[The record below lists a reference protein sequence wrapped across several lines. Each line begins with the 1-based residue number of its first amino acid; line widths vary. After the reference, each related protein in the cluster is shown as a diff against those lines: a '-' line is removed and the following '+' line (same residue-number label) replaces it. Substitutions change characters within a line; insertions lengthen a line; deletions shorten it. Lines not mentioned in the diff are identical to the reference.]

1 MMNKRPKS
9 ITRLQNALSGSSA
22 YLLYVLIA
30 LIAVIT
36 AVNPRFFSAE
46 NFLAILRSGAY
57 SGIFA
62 IGFLFVLLSGG
73 LDISFAAVATVGQY
87 LVGLVLI
94 NMPWVPWPFVVLLP
108 MLIGILLGCFN
119 AALIHWLNAP
129 PLIIT
134 IAMQSVL
141 YGILQYAS
149 NGTWLYNFPDWFAK
163 FPLILVVSFVN
174 KDGVKYG
181 LSILTVI
188 WLAVAVCAAFILSK
202 TKVGRRL
209 YAMGGSSEAAR
220 RAGIDILRYRLFAY
234 GFLGFTAGLG
244 GLIHTFV
251 TQTVAPN
258 TLVGN
263 EFNVVAAVVLG
274 GASIFGG
281 SGSVEGTLLGGI
293 LIAVI
298 TNALTIM
305 RVPAYWHQV
314 FIGAILIASMAIT
327 TASERRARK
336 KDRIRHGE

>member
-1 MMNKRPKS
+1 MNPLRQVL
-9 ITRLQNALSGSSA
+9 TGSSA

-30 LIAVIT
+30 LIIAIS
-36 AVNPRFFSAE
+36 AVNPRFFSGE
-46 NFLAILRSGAY
+46 NFLAILRSASY

-73 LDISFAAVATVGQY
+73 LDVSFAAVATVGQY
-87 LVGLVLI
+87 LVGLILI
-94 NMPWVPWPFVVLLP
+94 HMPWMPWPIVVLLP
-108 MLIGILLGCFN
+108 IVVGILFGSLN

-134 IAMQSVL
+134 IAMMNVL
-141 YGILQYAS
+141 YGLLQYAS
-149 NGTWLYNFPDWFAK
+149 GGAWLYNFPEWFAS
-163 FPLILVVSFVN
+163 FPLTLVVSFTN
-174 KDGVKYG
+174 RDGVKYG

-188 WLAVAVCAAFILSK
+188 WFVVALCAAFILHN
-202 TKVGRRL
+202 TTMGRRL
-209 YAMGGSSEAAR
+209 YAMGGSVEAAQ
-220 RAGIDILRYRLFAY
+220 RAGIDLLRYRLLAY

-258 TLVGN
+258 TLVGS

-281 SGSVEGTLLGGI
+281 SGSVVGTLLGVI
-293 LIAVI
+293 LIAVLS
-298 TNALTIM
+298 NALTIM

-314 FIGAILIASMAIT
+314 FIGAILITSMAIT
-327 TASERRARK
+327 AASERRAHQK
-336 KDRIRHGE
+336 G

>member
-1 MMNKRPKS
+1 MP
-9 ITRLQNALSGSSA
+9 RLRHALAGSSA
-22 YLLYVLIA
+22 YLLYVLIV

-36 AVNPRFFSAE
+36 AVNPRFFSGE
-46 NFLAILRSGAY
+46 NFLAILRSSAY

-73 LDISFAAVATVGQY
+73 LDVSFAAVATVGQY

-94 NMPWVPWPFVVLLP
+94 HLPWMPWPLVILLP
-108 MLIGILLGCFN
+108 MIIGVLLGSLN
-119 AALIHWLNAP
+119 ATLIHWLNAP

-134 IAMQSVL
+134 IAMMNVL
-141 YGILQYAS
+141 YGFLQYAS
-149 NGTWLYNFPDWFAK
+149 SGTWLYNFPAWFAQ
-163 FPLILVVSFVN
+163 FPLTLVVSFVN
-174 KDGVKYG
+174 QDGVQYG

-188 WLAVAVCAAFILSK
+188 WFAVALCAALILSQ

-209 YAMGGSSEAAR
+209 YALGGNLEAAR
-220 RAGIDILRYRLFAY
+220 RAGINILRYRLFAY

-258 TLVGN
+258 TLIGS

-281 SGSVEGTLLGGI
+281 SGSVGGTLLGVI
-293 LIAVI
+293 LIAVLS
-298 TNALTIM
+298 NALTIM
-305 RVPAYWHQV
+305 RVPAYWHQL

-327 TASERRARK
+327 AASERRART
-336 KDRIRHGE
+336 KDRIRHVG

>member
-1 MMNKRPKS
+1 MTNPRNELIS
-9 ITRLQNALSGSSA
+9 RLRHALSDSSA
-22 YLLYVLIA
+22 YLIYVLIA

-36 AVNPRFFSAE
+36 AVSPRFFSAE
-46 NFLAILRSGAY
+46 NFLAILRSSAY

-87 LVGLVLI
+87 LVGLTLI

-108 MLIGILLGCFN
+108 LVVGILLGCLN

-134 IAMQSVL
+134 IAMQNVL
-141 YGILQYAS
+141 YGLLQFAS
-149 NGTWLYNFPDWFAK
+149 SGTWLYNFPEWFAK
-163 FPLILVVSFVN
+163 FPLTLVVKFTN
-174 KDGVKYG
+174 QDGVEYG

-188 WLAVAVCAAFILSK
+188 WFAVAIVGAFILVK
-202 TKVGRRL
+202 TKVGRKL
-209 YAMGGSSEAAR
+209 YAMGGNLEAAR
-220 RAGIDILRYRLFAY
+220 RAGVDILHHRLFAY

-244 GLIHTFV
+244 GLVHTFV

-258 TLVGN
+258 TLVGS

-274 GASIFGG
+274 GANIFGG
-281 SGSVEGTLLGGI
+281 SGSVGGTLLGVI
-293 LIAVI
+293 LIAVLS
-298 TNALTIM
+298 NALTIM

-314 FIGAILIASMAIT
+314 FIGSILIVSMAIT
-327 TASERRARK
+327 AASVRRATT
-336 KDRIRHGE
+336 KDRLRHG